1 MNTLFALSVEI
12 QMLFLTAMYDP
23 PLRLNSM
30 SNQSRVRKASG
41 IGFLALFMGC
51 LFALVFL
58 PTPYVIERPGP
69 VFDVLGSIEGQTV
82 ISIDGTSSYPTTG
95 RLDVLTVSVVGN
107 RENTPSWFELG
118 LAWLDPAQAI
128 VPLDSIYP
136 ANVSTKQVEAE
147 SSAMMEESQQ
157 DAVAAA
163 LTKLGYEVPWHVYVS
178 EVSKGSPSSGKL
190 VAADFIIKING
201 VTIKDIDQMRTLIN
215 DEAPKG
221 ALELE
226 VLRDGTTKKT
236 SITATKNSDGKY
248 RLGILAGYKYDF
260 PVKVKLALADVGGP
274 SGGMMFALGII
285 DRLTPGQLTGG
296 KHIAGT
302 GTIDPAG
309 NVGPIGGIRH
319 KLFGAVNAGAT
330 IFLAP
335 ESNCDEV
342 VGHIPSGL
350 TVVKVKTL
358 SSAKTSLEKIATGTD
373 PQTLPTCSVK

>member
-1 MNTLFALSVEI
+1 LFALSVEI
-12 QMLFLTAMYDP
+12 QTDILGVMYDR

-51 LFALVFL
+51 LFALIFL

-69 VFDVLGSIEGQTV
+69 VFDVLGSNQGQTV
-82 ISIDGTSSYPTTG
+82 ITIDGATSYPTTG
-95 RLDVLTVSVVGN
+95 RLDVLTVSVAGN
-107 RENTPSWFELG
+107 RENTPSWIELG
-118 LAWLDPAQAI
+118 WAWLDPAQAI
-128 VPLDSIYP
+128 VPLDAIYP
-136 ANVSTKQVEAE
+136 ANVTTKQVEAE

-163 LTKLGYEVPWHVYVS
+163 LIKLGYEVPWHVYVS
-178 EVSKGSPSSGKL
+178 EVSKASPSSGKL

-201 VTIKDIDQMRTLIN
+201 VDIKDIDQMRTLIN

-221 ALELE
+221 PLKLE
-226 VLRDGTTKKT
+226 VIRGGK
-236 SITATKNSDGKY
+236 SVIQEITATKNTEGKY

-319 KLFGAVNAGAT
+319 KLFGAANAGAT

-358 SSAKTSLEKIATGTD
+358 SEAKTSLEKIATGTD
-373 PQTLPTCSVK
+373 PKTLPTCSVK